1 MSLVPVDLQS
11 IAERIHATGESEI
24 ITPRTLAGYFNAQR
38 RTSYTVWRIRRA
50 LEEVKLVTHPSFE
63 IVYMDTTVELRPLPE
78 IAPATSDSPLPEQVE
93 SESVTHLVIGGSFLD
108 PVPRIAML
116 QAANRLPVTV
126 NR

>member
-63 IVYMDTTVELRPLPE
+63 IVYMDTTGDLPGMTEIIELTPTLEARYTE
-78 IAPATSDSPLPEQVE
+78 
-93 SESVTHLVIGGSFLD
+93 
-108 PVPRIAML
+108 MY
-116 QAANRLPVTV
+116 QAARTFDGRDPI
-126 NR
+126 RRR